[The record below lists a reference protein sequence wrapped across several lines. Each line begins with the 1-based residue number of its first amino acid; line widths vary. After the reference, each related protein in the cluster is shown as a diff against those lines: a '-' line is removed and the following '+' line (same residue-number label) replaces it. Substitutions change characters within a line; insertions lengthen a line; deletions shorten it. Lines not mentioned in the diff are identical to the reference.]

1 MRLPKSRHLPR
12 SSQGLLDRKIPRPWL
27 TRPPIMG
34 REKRSRRTIAAR
46 CREHGAL
53 RVPHR
58 SPGYSDWVTSD
69 DYQKLFD
76 AMVQQRRYPRVV
88 EARAF
93 NGILLYHAAF
103 APYPAAM
110 FSFWSH
116 HGLTPDDFA
125 QKNRLH
131 RRDGFRLA
139 HKQSV
144 HLDGREFIQ
153 ATWVRP

>member
-1 MRLPKSRHLPR
+1 MRRREFIAGLAGAVAWPFSLRAQQAERAPFQTPGPHVPSLRLP
-12 SSQGLLDRKIPRPWL
+12 Q
-27 TRPPIMG
+27 
-34 REKRSRRTIAAR
+34 
-46 CREHGAL
+46 
-53 RVPHR
+53 R

-76 AMVQQRRYPRVV
+76 VMVQQRRYPRVV

-93 NGILLYHAAF
+93 NGMLLYHAAF
-103 APYPAAM
+103 APYPAAN

-116 HGLTPDDFA
+116 HGLTPDGFA
-125 QKNRLH
+125 QKNLLH
-131 RRDGFRLA
+131 RRDGYRLL
-139 HKQSV
+139 HKQSL